1 VELRLY
7 AEQDRQ
13 LTLALEADPEVVR
26 HLGGAV
32 DADGAA
38 QVHECRMTAVADGDL
53 FYTIIPDGESEPVG
67 IVAVWRG
74 SWESQPIHELG
85 GMLVPD
91 FHARGIMVRAVEMLL
106 PRVVNAG
113 VRELH
118 SFPGVENRASNA
130 VLAKLGFRRLDD
142 CDLDYEGRPIRC
154 AHWLLDLSDQA

>member
-1 VELRLY
+1 MELRPY

-26 HLGGAV
+26 HLGGVV
-32 DADGAA
+32 DADDAA
-38 QVHECRMTAVADGDL
+38 LVHERRMTAVADGDL

-74 SWESQPIHELG
+74 SWESQPIHEVG
-85 GMLVPD
+85 GMLLPD
-91 FHARGIMVRAVEMLL
+91 FHARGIMVRAFTMLL
-106 PRVVNAG
+106 PRLASAD

-130 VLAKLGFRRLDD
+130 VLAKLGFQRLDD

-154 AHWLLDLSDQA
+154 AHWLRDLSAAA